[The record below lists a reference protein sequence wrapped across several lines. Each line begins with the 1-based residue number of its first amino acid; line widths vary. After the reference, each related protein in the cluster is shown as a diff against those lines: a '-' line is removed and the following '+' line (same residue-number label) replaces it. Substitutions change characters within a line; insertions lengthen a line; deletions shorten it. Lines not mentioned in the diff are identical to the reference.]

1 MTHSI
6 LLMLAGLM
14 GAAGV
19 ALAAAAAHGTP
30 GAGLDSAANMLLFH
44 APALLALG
52 LAARG
57 RLLPYAGLALAL
69 GVALFS
75 GDLMARDFLG
85 NRLFPMAAP
94 AGGVI
99 MIVGWLMVAVGA
111 FTLGRNRQ

>member
-1 MTHSI
+1 MNSSTA
-6 LLMLAGLM
+6 LVFLGGVF

-19 ALAAAAAHGTP
+19 ALSAMAAH
-30 GAGLDSAANMLLFH
+30 AGGGNLSTAANMLLFH